1 LEKLW
6 SENEEKLI
14 EKLNLM
20 INPQLSETLDKRRI
34 LRKDIEEVILEAE
47 NDGSQFLNQNTGHSL
62 SNLRPRQ
69 VTFWVEFEKQ
79 ENGSY
84 KICLRPSYVFA

>member
-6 SENEEKLI
+6 SENEEKVMK
-14 EKLNLM
+14 KLNL
-20 INPQLSETLDKRRI
+20 IISPQLSETLDKRRI
-34 LRKDIEEVILEAE
+34 RRKDIEEVILEAE
-47 NDGSQFLNQNTGHSL
+47 KDGSQFLNQKTGPSL

-69 VTFWVEFEKQ
+69 ATFWVGFEKQ